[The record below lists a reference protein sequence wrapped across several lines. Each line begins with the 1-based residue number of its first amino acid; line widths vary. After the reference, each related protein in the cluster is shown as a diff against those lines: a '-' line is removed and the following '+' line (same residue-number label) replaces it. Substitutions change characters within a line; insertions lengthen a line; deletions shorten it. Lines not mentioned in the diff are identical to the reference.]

1 MNVMQRQKNGR
12 GMVDGGSDSLGMV
25 WLDKT
30 LLANGQQLA
39 TLKINNTLS
48 YYHIEGAK
56 TRM

>member
-1 MNVMQRQKNGR
+1 
-12 GMVDGGSDSLGMV
+12 MVDGGSDSLGMV